1 MCYGNLLS
9 GNIQNFL
16 GALDLP
22 EELLHGIEIQFSS
35 GPTILFKFVEQIDID
50 TLIGG
55 EYFKIN
61 REEMLD
67 DEKRI

>member
-1 MCYGNLLS
+1 M
-9 GNIQNFL
+9 
-16 GALDLP
+16 
-22 EELLHGIEIQFSS
+22 ELRSS
-35 GPTILFKFVEQIDID
+35 SAVVQQTISFKFVEQIDID

-67 DEKRI
+67 DEKRIEYFGCHLKCIRQHCGRR